1 MFRRSTLL
9 RTALSTLMILGVAR
23 INVLPE
29 AYAQNGTVQ
38 TMTFDVSTDATTFV
52 LNHVNPADSS
62 FQRGDTFIVEGPIY
76 PGGTIPMGG
85 TATSPSPFNPDQPG
99 AIGKWVCRGTFHLNA
114 AQIGAGGSPFV
125 YSTQYFLFND
135 GTTLVS
141 EGPEGGATFLRA
153 VIGGWNDGSGASG
166 QHFEIPLGTNR
177 TGLFNLRFQFQ
188 LKKQAPK

>member
-1 MFRRSTLL
+1 MITRSTLL
-9 RTALSTLMILGVAR
+9 GTALGTLMVLGVATITVSR
-23 INVLPE
+23 AVH
-29 AYAQNGTVQ
+29 AQNGNNQ
-38 TMTFDVSTDATTFV
+38 TMTVDVSTDARTFV

-85 TATSPSPFNPDQPG
+85 TADIPSPFSPDQPG
-99 AIGKWVCRGTFHLNA
+99 AIGKWVCRGTFHLNS
-114 AQIGAGGSPFV
+114 AQIGAGGTPFV

-135 GTTLVS
+135 GTVLVS

-153 VIGGWNDGSGASG
+153 VIGGWNGGSGASG